1 MQDID
6 TISAWE
12 GCGMWQRGSLRAI
25 TIVGGVLLAAFLF
38 LPRSSF
44 PRPRDYSPLVELLKI
59 QQKEEAPLYAFNPFE
74 DASGEYDDLLGLR
87 FFNENPSLVRNIRKD
102 LGPGEIEWRLEHSRH
117 RLLFVPEKRERMARL
132 FEDYCA
138 HVIDYTLEQTNL
150 ENPYVEI
157 VTLAEEIPEL
167 PEKGVAVFLVHN
179 LAEEVMGTYVF
190 SNPNRKSVKID
201 LSRKTFLGEVGSY
214 TTNIFLREK
223 EEPRITWDR
232 FTIWQT
238 TARNPFTVLCVP
250 VEETLHIAV
259 REHTH
264 RAIQEQLEAHAARDA
279 KERERIVADWMAI
292 EEALVGG
299 VLHALLPRFLKS
311 YVKKLPDSTIEEDI
325 ASRREFEQY
334 QHLQRAIDVV
344 RELGHEKAI
353 RIYADHPGKFKE
365 LVI

>member
-1 MQDID
+1 
-6 TISAWE
+6 
-12 GCGMWQRGSLRAI
+12 MWQRGSLRAI
-25 TIVGGVLLAAFLF
+25 TIVGGVLLVAFLF
-38 LPRSSF
+38 MPRSSF

-74 DASGEYDDLLGLR
+74 DAFDGDENSLGLR

-102 LGPGEIEWRLEHSRH
+102 LGPGEIEWRLDHSRH
-117 RLLFVPEKRERMARL
+117 RLLFVPEKRDRVARL
-132 FEDYCA
+132 FEDYCS
-138 HVIDYTLEQTNL
+138 HVIGYTLEKTKL

-167 PEKGVAVFLVHN
+167 PEEGVAVFLVHN

-190 SNPNRKSVKID
+190 SNPGRKSVKID

-214 TTNIFLREK
+214 TTNIFFRGKGEQ
-223 EEPRITWDR
+223 EITWDR

-264 RAIQEQLEAHAARDA
+264 RAIQEQFEANALTDA
-279 KERERIVADWMAI
+279 EEREGIVADWIAV

-299 VLHALLPRFLKS
+299 VVHALLPRFLKS
-311 YVKKLPDSTIEEDI
+311 YAKNLPDSTIEEDI
-325 ASRREFEQY
+325 ESRSEFEQY
-334 QHLQRAIDVV
+334 QHLPRAIEVV
-344 RELGHEKAI
+344 RELGYEKAI

-365 LVI
+365 RLI

>member
-1 MQDID
+1 ML
-6 TISAWE
+6 
-12 GCGMWQRGSLRAI
+12 QRGSLRAI

-44 PRPRDYSPLVELLKI
+44 PRARDHSPLVELLKT

-74 DASGEYDDLLGLR
+74 DAFDENASSLGLR
-87 FFNENPSLVRNIRKD
+87 FFNENPRLVRNLRND
-102 LGPGEIEWRLEHSRH
+102 LGPGELEWRLEHSRH
-117 RLLFVPEKRERMARL
+117 RLLFVPEKRERLARL
-132 FEDYCA
+132 FQDYCG
-138 HVIDYTLEQTNL
+138 HVIDYTLEQTKL
-150 ENPYVEI
+150 KNPYVEI
-157 VTLAEEIPEL
+157 VTLAKEIPEL
-167 PEKGVAVFLVHN
+167 PEEGVTIFLVHN

-190 SNPNRKSVKID
+190 SNPGRKSVKID

-214 TTNIFLREK
+214 TTNIFLRGK
-223 EEPRITWDR
+223 GEPEITWDR

-264 RAIQEQLEAHAARDA
+264 RAIKEQFEANAAKDAEELEG
-279 KERERIVADWMAI
+279 IVTGWMAI

-299 VLHALLPRFLKS
+299 VVHALLPGFLKS
-311 YVKKLPDSTIEEDI
+311 YAKNLPDSTIEEDI
-325 ASRREFEQY
+325 KSRSEFEQY
-334 QHLQRAIDVV
+334 QHLQRAIEVV
-344 RELGHEKAI
+344 GELGYEGAI

>member
-1 MQDID
+1 
-6 TISAWE
+6 
-12 GCGMWQRGSLRAI
+12 MWQRGSLRAI
-25 TIVGGVLLAAFLF
+25 TIVGGVLLVAFLF
-38 LPRSSF
+38 MPRSSF

-74 DASGEYDDLLGLR
+74 DASDEEDNLLGLR

-132 FEDYCA
+132 FKDYCG
-138 HVIDYTLEQTNL
+138 HVIDYTLEQTKL

-167 PEKGVAVFLVHN
+167 PKKGVAVFLVHN

-190 SNPNRKSVKID
+190 SNPNRKSVKVD
-201 LSRKTFLGEVGSY
+201 LSRKKFLGEVGSY
-214 TTNIFLREK
+214 TTTIFLQGQG
-223 EEPRITWDR
+223 EPEFRWDR

-238 TARNPFTVLCVP
+238 TARNPFAVLCVP

-264 RAIQEQLEAHAARDA
+264 RAIQEQFEANSAKDAGDLEG
-279 KERERIVADWMAI
+279 IVADWMAV

-299 VLHALLPRFLKS
+299 VVHALLPRFLKS
-311 YVKKLPDSTIEEDI
+311 YAKNLPDSTIEEDI
-325 ASRREFEQY
+325 ASRNEFEQY
-334 QHLQRAIDVV
+334 QHPQRAIEVV
-344 RELGHEKAI
+344 RDLG
-353 RIYADHPGKFKE
+353 
-365 LVI
+365 

>member
-1 MQDID
+1 
-6 TISAWE
+6 
-12 GCGMWQRGSLRAI
+12 MWQRGSLRAT
-25 TIVGGVLLAAFLF
+25 TIVGGVLLVAFLF
-38 LPRSSF
+38 MPRSSF
-44 PRPRDYSPLVELLKI
+44 PRPRDYSPLVELLKT
-59 QQKEEAPLYAFNPFE
+59 QQKEETPLYAFNPFE
-74 DASGEYDDLLGLR
+74 DAFDEDASSLGLR
-87 FFNENPSLVRNIRKD
+87 FFNENPRLVRNLRKD

-132 FEDYCA
+132 FEDYCG
-138 HVIDYTLEQTNL
+138 HVIDYTLEQTKL

-167 PEKGVAVFLVHN
+167 PEQGVTVFLVHN

-190 SNPNRKSVKID
+190 SNPGRNSVKVD

-214 TTNIFLREK
+214 TTNIFLRGK
-223 EEPRITWDR
+223 DEPRITWDR

-238 TARNPFTVLCVP
+238 TARNPFAVLCVP

-264 RAIQEQLEAHAARDA
+264 RAIEEQFETNSSKDAEEQEG
-279 KERERIVADWMAI
+279 IVADWMAI

-299 VLHALLPRFLKS
+299 VVHALLPRFLKS
-311 YVKKLPDSTIEEDI
+311 YAKNLPDSSIEEDI
-325 ASRREFEQY
+325 KSRREFEQY
-334 QHLQRAIDVV
+334 QHLERAIEVV
-344 RELGHEKAI
+344 GELGYEEAI
-353 RIYADHPGKFKE
+353 RMYADHPGKFKE

>member
-1 MQDID
+1 
-6 TISAWE
+6 
-12 GCGMWQRGSLRAI
+12 MWQRGSLRAI
-25 TIVGGVLLAAFLF
+25 SIVGGVLLVALLF
-38 LPRSSF
+38 MPRSSF
-44 PRPRDYSPLVELLKI
+44 PRSRDYSLLVELLKS

-74 DASGEYDDLLGLR
+74 DAFDEDANSLGLR
-87 FFNENPSLVRNIRKD
+87 FFNENPSIVSNIRKD

-132 FEDYCA
+132 FEDYCGD
-138 HVIDYTLEQTNL
+138 VIDYTLEQTKL

-190 SNPNRKSVKID
+190 SNPGRKSVKID

-214 TTNIFLREK
+214 TTNIFLRGK
-223 EEPRITWDR
+223 GEPEFTWDR

-238 TARNPFTVLCVP
+238 TARNPFSVLCVP

-264 RAIQEQLEAHAARDA
+264 RAIQEQFEADAVKDAEELE
-279 KERERIVADWMAI
+279 KIVADWMAV

-299 VLHALLPRFLKS
+299 VVHALLPRFLKS
-311 YVKKLPDSTIEEDI
+311 YAKNLPESSIEEDI
-325 ASRREFEQY
+325 ESRSEFEQY
-334 QHLQRAIDVV
+334 QHLQRAIEVV
-344 RELGHEKAI
+344 GELGYEKAI
-353 RIYADHPGKFKE
+353 RMYADHPGKFKE